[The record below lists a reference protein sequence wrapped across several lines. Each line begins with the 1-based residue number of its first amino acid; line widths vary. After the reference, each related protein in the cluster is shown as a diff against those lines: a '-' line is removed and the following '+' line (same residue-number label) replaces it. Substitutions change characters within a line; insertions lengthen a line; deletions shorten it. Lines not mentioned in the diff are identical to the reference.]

1 MVGPQA
7 SITRYHEHHPQ
18 TLDGPVVKLDRKS
31 ELEGPC
37 HFRKSS
43 KPERTRGVPT

>member
-1 MVGPQA
+1 MGSQA
-7 SITRYHEHHPQ
+7 SIRRYHERHPQ
-18 TLDGPVVKLDRKS
+18 ILDGPMVELDRRS